1 MITIEI
7 NKTFKNQAECDK
19 WKEENL
25 PDCKYKGHVVLCVNQ
40 ECSVFSDEVKITNIM
55 VIQKNLKK

>member
-1 MITIEI
+1 MLTIEI

-25 PDCKYKGHVVLCVNQ
+25 PDRKYKGHVVLCVNQ
-40 ECSVFSDEVKITNIM
+40 ECSVFNDEVKITNIM
-55 VIQKNLKK
+55 VI